1 MSPIT
6 WPPCRLD
13 LSELKVLARNMDIE
27 LSDEEAKEAFKVG
40 GVYCN

>member
-1 MSPIT
+1 VSPISLL
-6 WPPCRLD
+6 PCRLD

-40 GVYCN
+40 G